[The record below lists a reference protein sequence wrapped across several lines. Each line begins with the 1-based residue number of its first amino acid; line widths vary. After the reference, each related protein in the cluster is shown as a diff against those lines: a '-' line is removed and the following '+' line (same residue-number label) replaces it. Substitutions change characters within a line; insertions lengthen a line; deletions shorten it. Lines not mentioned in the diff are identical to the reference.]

1 MKKPIPAQL
10 SDLEKRAAHSIKKM
24 RSLVGDSAAL
34 AAMLLSRNNPAPT
47 IAAAV
52 FSTARRG
59 SLRDRWLMAR
69 ASYAHSRYHELTV
82 WEALQG
88 AISLF
93 FDRRVYL

>member
-10 SDLEKRAAHSIKKM
+10 SALEKRAAHSIKKM
-24 RSLVGDSAAL
+24 RTLVVDSADL
-34 AAMLLSRNNPAPT
+34 ATMLRSRNNPAST

-59 SLRDRWLMAR
+59 SLRDRWFMAR

-82 WEALQG
+82 WDALQG

-93 FDRRVYL
+93 FDKRAYQ